1 MTTSHYKVKTPEQS
15 IKDIISG
22 QVLVINN
29 QTRRIDDLE
38 QSKKKSDEFIT
49 TLQSENDTLKY
60 ENKGLKTALKFQMT
74 GDK

>member
-15 IKDIISG
+15 TKDIISG

-29 QTRRIDDLE
+29 QTRRINDLE
-38 QSKKKSDEFIT
+38 QSKNKSDEYIA
-49 TLQSENDTLKY
+49 TLQADNEVLKY

>member
-15 IKDIISG
+15 TKDIISG

-29 QTRRIDDLE
+29 QTRRIDDLK
-38 QSKKKSDEFIT
+38 QSKKKYDEFIT

>member
-15 IKDIISG
+15 NKDIISG